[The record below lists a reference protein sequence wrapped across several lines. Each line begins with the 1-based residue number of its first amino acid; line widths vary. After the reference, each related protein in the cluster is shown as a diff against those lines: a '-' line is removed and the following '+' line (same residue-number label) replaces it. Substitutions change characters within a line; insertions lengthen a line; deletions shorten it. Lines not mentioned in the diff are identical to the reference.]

1 MTGSGDRQTA
11 RVVFFLNSV
20 EIFFHYALKVGSRG
34 EGDWAKEEKG
44 SEIKINVPLALNLQ

>member
-1 MTGSGDRQTA
+1 MLSKLGAG
-11 RVVFFLNSV
+11 
-20 EIFFHYALKVGSRG
+20 G